1 MENYE
6 IQLDQLKSGEIK
18 EIYVPRENFMMFRG
32 TWIKREDR
40 KYFVGEAAHN
50 GNVTYRYDETVL

>member
-6 IQLDQLKSGEIK
+6 IQMDQLKSGEIK
-18 EIYVPRENFMMFRG
+18 EIYVPRENFMMFRDA
-32 TWIKREDR
+32 WIKREDR

-50 GNVTYRYDETVL
+50 GNITYRYDKTAV